1 MDRSRGDN
9 RQAFHLRQI
18 RSWASRKL
26 GSPEQHS
33 YPNVLR
39 TLAHQT
45 HSQSEETSDS
55 VWICL
60 AFAVQWM
67 LRGLVC
73 LHTSMLAFCARSLQM
88 QRGVQCAFVNLLCS
102 HLLRAVECVQCAAS
116 LRWWMDVPLTT
127 GGDREPGD
135 MDQSLPHSPPVS
147 LPATTSTRTLTAP
160 HCPHHILLP
169 HTTTTHHTAHTTSY
183 YTPPH
188 TTINNSNIL
197 PFLFHSVFALP
208 IMVSPG

>member
-1 MDRSRGDN
+1 MWPFCTTSLSRLCEYSVHCFFSVLYSCEQLMY
-9 RQAFHLRQI
+9 RQQQ
-18 RSWASRKL
+18 
-26 GSPEQHS
+26 E
-33 YPNVLR
+33 
-39 TLAHQT
+39 
-45 HSQSEETSDS
+45 S
-55 VWICL
+55 VC
-60 AFAVQWM
+60 
-67 LRGLVC
+67 
-73 LHTSMLAFCARSLQM
+73 
-88 QRGVQCAFVNLLCS
+88 
-102 HLLRAVECVQCAAS
+102 
-116 LRWWMDVPLTT
+116 WWMDVPLTT